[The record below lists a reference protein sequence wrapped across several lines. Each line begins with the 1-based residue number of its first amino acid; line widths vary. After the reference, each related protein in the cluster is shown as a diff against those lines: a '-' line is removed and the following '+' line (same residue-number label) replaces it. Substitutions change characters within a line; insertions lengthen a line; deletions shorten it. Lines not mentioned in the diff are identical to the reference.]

1 MATPNDIA
9 TAIAVIKE
17 VGGDPEVGAIKEL
30 IDLLEN
36 SSTNAAEK
44 RVVAAKETR

>member
-1 MATPNDIA
+1 MANVEDIK

-17 VGGDPEVGAIKEL
+17 VAGDPEVGVIKEL
-30 IDLLEN
+30 IDLLN
-36 SSTNAAEK
+36 SSTTPKEV

>member
-1 MATPNDIA
+1 MANANDIK

-17 VGGDPEVGAIKEL
+17 VAGDPGVGAIKDL

-36 SSTNAAEK
+36 SGTPTKED
-44 RVVAAKETR
+44 RVVTAKETR